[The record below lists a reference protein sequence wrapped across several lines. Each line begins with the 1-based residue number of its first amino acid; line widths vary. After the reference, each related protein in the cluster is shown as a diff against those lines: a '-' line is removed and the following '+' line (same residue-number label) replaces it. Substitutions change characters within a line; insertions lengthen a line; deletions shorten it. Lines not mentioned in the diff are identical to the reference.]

1 MYRIILFYIYYHSI
15 CTIISI
21 QSYVTKE
28 VFLSKFYIFMLVI
41 VFILLCQRLDGIIS
55 ISFTLLFIVGL
66 FFIHFIFISVAFIRF
81 IFAILVTHVHFHA
94 HLIIF
99 IAIAIVIVIAIVV
112 I

>member
-1 MYRIILFYIYYHSI
+1 MYHMILFYIYYHSI
-15 CTIISI
+15 STIISI
-21 QSYVTKE
+21 ESYVTME

-41 VFILLCQRLDGIIS
+41 VFILLCLRLYGIIS

-81 IFAILVTHVHFHA
+81 IFVILVTHVHYHFHA
-94 HLIIF
+94 LLLIV
-99 IAIAIVIVIAIVV
+99 IAIDIAIVV